1 MTKAEEMFYNDIHRI
16 ANALEKIAKNTEIT
30 RNASFSK
37 VEIVPLSDKTNYFNQ
52 SCKGCWYY
60 EYVLKTNTI
69 PEGDSPCNWCSKMQ
83 PYTISNAR
91 SNK

>member
-1 MTKAEEMFYNDIHRI
+1 MIMTKAEEMFYNDIHRI
-16 ANALEKIAKNTEIT
+16 ANALEKIAENTEKEEY
-30 RNASFSK
+30 NASFPK
-37 VEIVPLSDKTNYFNQ
+37 VEIVPLSDFNQ

-83 PYTISNAR
+83 PYTISNAGN
-91 SNK
+91 NKQ